1 MLVAAWYV
9 VQIYHFLFKMK
20 TPWSAIHWYGIVW
33 YYMVRYGLVWHPSST
48 FSFKWKDLVVCTH
61 WNFLSNP
68 TDPTKLTHGKG
79 RPRAISCAG
88 QSCQRRKVQTYVVIS
103 PLGDAW
109 IFLKLFMRVLSIIW
123 LAWFV
128 VCCIEDPWPWFV
140 VCQQEAKLPNCQWHP
155 DWRPPESL

>member
-20 TPWSAIHWYGIVW
+20 TPWSAMHWYGIVW
-33 YYMVRYGLVWHPSST
+33 YYMVRYGLLWHPSST
-48 FSFKWKDLVVCTH
+48 FSFKSKDLVVCTH

-109 IFLKLFMRVLSIIW
+109 IFLKLFTRVLSIIW
-123 LAWFV
+123 LDLLFAVLRITGLDLLF
-128 VCCIEDPWPWFV
+128 
-140 VCQQEAKLPNCQWHP
+140 ANKRRNCQTANDTQTDDHTKVY
-155 DWRPPESL
+155 R